1 MMNWLWWVQIAADV
15 LLLGGLLVLLNR
27 LRSGGSAGMSAPSE
41 IQSFL
46 EESQRLSQEFDR
58 LLGEKRELVNT
69 TIATLDNRI
78 VQLRSMADEMEARVK
93 AAGKTSRMAQ
103 SAKPNP
109 ASPPAD
115 AESQTGADSDSQA
128 LDAFRKKVLK
138 LARQGKVPAQI
149 AEATGRPRGEVEL
162 VLGLSGRS

>member
-1 MMNWLWWVQIAADV
+1 MNLLWWVQIAADV
-15 LLLGGLLVLLNR
+15 LLLGALLLLLTR
-27 LRSGGSAGMSAPSE
+27 LRSGGSAGISAPSE
-41 IQSFL
+41 MKDFL
-46 EESQRLSQEFDR
+46 VEGQRLSQEFDR

-78 VQLRSMADEMEARVK
+78 AQLRSMADEMEARVK
-93 AAGKTSRMAQ
+93 AAGKTSRQAQ
-103 SAKPNP
+103 SAEPNP
-109 ASPPAD
+109 APPPAD
-115 AESQTGADSDSQA
+115 AGSQTNPDSDSQA

-138 LARQGKVPAQI
+138 LARQGKAPAQI